1 MKKRILYS
9 GKCFYEDHDDVL
21 METER
26 EGNFIEF
33 DLAGEEGDGDSIKY
47 RIYTL
52 DNLPDEFYANSRWEN
67 LKQIPKRYDY

>member
-1 MKKRILYS
+1 
-9 GKCFYEDHDDVL
+9 